1 MFKKNFSAIATSPPS
16 AKLDQQNQHQQNHQT
31 RIPRPNLPSVDSV
44 DNLPLPPTPTVNQ
57 EYKYEAISD
66 IVSRNTNNATK
77 TTRTPRTSTSS
88 STISNNNPI
97 AKRSQS
103 QPPKSLPPM
112 MSNGN
117 NTSVNGN
124 GGIHG
129 NGGINGAINGVG
141 ITSPPNID
149 RHSKPSRISRDGGFH
164 TYNAHRNHQH
174 YHNHAVD
181 GSLDRR
187 THVRDMKMVNTLMY
201 ILNYSRILLSLNF

>member
-1 MFKKNFSAIATSPPS
+1 M
-16 AKLDQQNQHQQNHQT
+16 
-31 RIPRPNLPSVDSV
+31 PSVDSV

-66 IVSRNTNNATK
+66 IVSRNTNNTTK

-117 NTSVNGN
+117 TSINGN

>member
-1 MFKKNFSAIATSPPS
+1 
-16 AKLDQQNQHQQNHQT
+16 
-31 RIPRPNLPSVDSV
+31 
-44 DNLPLPPTPTVNQ
+44 
-57 EYKYEAISD
+57 
-66 IVSRNTNNATK
+66 
-77 TTRTPRTSTSS
+77 
-88 STISNNNPI
+88 
-97 AKRSQS
+97 
-103 QPPKSLPPM
+103 M
-112 MSNGN
+112 MSNG

-124 GGIHG
+124 GGILHG

-201 ILNYSRILLSLNF
+201 ILDYLKNYFKVGIFQDVLWISSI